1 MSAKEILALIEQFET
16 QFDTYHQLLNKHS
29 EDIVQNLSNT
39 WKSMKT
45 VQAENE
51 KLLEKIREQNSEI
64 TSLRTESE
72 GLDKKLED
80 LKATKDELTSK
91 ITELTTTLETTTN
104 DLKKPQFELETLT
117 SKLDS
122 VNEQITSK
130 ESEKTTLDQKK
141 VDNESRESD
150 LKANYANKMAELD
163 KNINE
168 SKQMSF
174 FASFLMEN
182 SDEEIHEVDILAT
195 IMGKGSVNLDD
206 LKKQLDVPPIM
217 AVRTIKQMAVKGII
231 NLNEDTNEVTLP

>member
-39 WKSMKT
+39 WKSMKA

-51 KLLEKIREQNSEI
+51 KLLEKIREHNSEI

-80 LKATKDELTSK
+80 IKATKDELTSK

-150 LKANYANKMAELD
+150 LKANYANKMAELE
-163 KNINE
+163 KQITE

>member
-1 MSAKEILALIEQFET
+1 MSAKDLLALIEQFET
-16 QFDTYHQLLNKHS
+16 QFDTYRQLLNKHG

-51 KLLEKIREQNSEI
+51 KLVENIQEQNSEI

-80 LKATKDELTSK
+80 FKATKDELTSK
-91 ITELTTTLETTTN
+91 ITELTTTLETTTD

-117 SKLDS
+117 SKLGS
-122 VNEQITSK
+122 VNEQITGK

-141 VDNESRESD
+141 VDNESIESD
-150 LKANYANKMAELD
+150 LKAGYANKMAELD

-182 SDEEIHEVDILAT
+182 SDEEIHEVDILET
-195 IMGKGSVNLDD
+195 ITGKGSANLDD

-231 NLNEDTNEVTLP
+231 NLNEDTNEITLP

>member
-39 WKSMKT
+39 WKSMKA

-80 LKATKDELTSK
+80 IKATKDELTSK
-91 ITELTTTLETTTN
+91 ITELTTTLETATN

-150 LKANYANKMAELD
+150 LKANYANKMAELE
-163 KNINE
+163 KQITE

>member
-1 MSAKEILALIEQFET
+1 MSAKDILALIEQFET
-16 QFDTYHQLLNKHS
+16 QFDTYHQLLNKHG

-51 KLLEKIREQNSEI
+51 KLLENIQEQNSEI
-64 TSLRTESE
+64 TSQGTESE

-80 LKATKDELTSK
+80 LKAKKDELTSK

-122 VNEQITSK
+122 VNEQITGK

-150 LKANYANKMAELD
+150 LKAGYANKMAELD

-195 IMGKGSVNLDD
+195 IMGKGSANLDD
-206 LKKQLDVPPIM
+206 LKKQLDIPPIM

-231 NLNEDTNEVTLP
+231 NLNEDTNEITLP

>member
-1 MSAKEILALIEQFET
+1 LSAKDILALIEQFET
-16 QFDTYHQLLNKHS
+16 SFDTYQQLLKKNS
-29 EDIVQNLSNT
+29 EDIIQNLSNT

-51 KLLEKIREQNSEI
+51 KLKEKIREQNSEI

-91 ITELTTTLETTTN
+91 ITELTTTFETTTN
-104 DLKKPQFELETLT
+104 DLKKPEFELETLT
-117 SKLDS
+117 SKLNS
-122 VNEQITSK
+122 INEQITAK
-130 ESEKTTLDQKK
+130 ETEKTTLDQKK
-141 VDNESRESD
+141 VDNETRESD
-150 LKANYANKMAELD
+150 MKADYAKKMADLE
-163 KNINE
+163 KEINE

-174 FASFLMEN
+174 FTSFLMEN

-195 IMGKGSVNLDD
+195 IMEKGKANLDD

-231 NLNEDTNEVTLP
+231 NLNESTNEVTLP

>member
-39 WKSMKT
+39 WKSMKA

-51 KLLEKIREQNSEI
+51 KLLEKIRDQNSEI

-91 ITELTTTLETTTN
+91 ITELTTTFETTTN

-150 LKANYANKMAELD
+150 LKANYANKMAELE
-163 KNINE
+163 KQITE

>member
-1 MSAKEILALIEQFET
+1 MSAKDILALIEAFEN

-51 KLLEKIREQNSEI
+51 KLLEKIREQNSDI
-64 TSLRTESE
+64 TGLRTESE

-122 VNEQITSK
+122 INEQITSK

-141 VDNESRESD
+141 VDNESIESD
-150 LKANYANKMAELD
+150 LKTNYANKMAELD

-182 SDEEIHEVDILAT
+182 SDEDIHEVDILAT
-195 IMGKGSVNLDD
+195 IMGKGSVNLDE